1 MSETTDAPTPRQ
13 TGAVEPMHASDE
25 GIADAVMAMCRTL
38 GHVEA
43 RKSIVHLLRAWKASR
58 PDAASASVTE
68 AMRDRILE
76 AAMEQYPEIANKLD
90 GREVSEISP
99 RNVLDAV
106 FALGESAGAA
116 LAAAPRDAGR
126 EEDSELIDWLATQS
140 AAVMASEGGRTKVF
154 THPATTSQGESSIE
168 VHGDGFTEPVY
179 AATLRDALRA
189 ARRGATG

>member
-1 MSETTDAPTPRQ
+1 MSETTDAPTPRE

-68 AMRDRILE
+68 AEEHLAIARGRLRRLCQMLVE
-76 AAMEQYPEIANKLD
+76 AVGADGPCNAEDAAERAVEEITRL
-90 GREVSEISP
+90 R
-99 RNVLDAV
+99 
-106 FALGESAGAA
+106 A

-126 EEDSELIDWLATQS
+126 EEVSEEQVT
-140 AAVMASEGGRTKVF
+140 AAIVAYEGPSDALMSRT
-154 THPATTSQGESSIE
+154 HRARM
-168 VHGDGFTEPVY
+168 
-179 AATLRDALRA
+179 RDALRA